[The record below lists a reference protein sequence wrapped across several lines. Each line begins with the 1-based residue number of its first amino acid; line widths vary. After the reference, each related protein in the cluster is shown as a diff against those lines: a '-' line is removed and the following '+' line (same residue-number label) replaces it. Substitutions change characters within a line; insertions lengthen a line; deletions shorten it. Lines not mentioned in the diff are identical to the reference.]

1 MLSALT
7 SLLLIGIIPPAP
19 TTAASVRPLPGMEVL
34 TVAPPANLKKTLRLE
49 KLSASGM
56 MLIDASSGEEIYS
69 VNPDQHRPIASLT
82 KIMTALLIMENHS
95 LSEVV
100 TVPAIA
106 EQIRG
111 STIGVTP
118 GQHLTVNALLKA
130 LLIPSANDAAYTL
143 AAFHGRSIASF
154 VQQMNA
160 RAAALGMKNTHF
172 ANPAGLDN
180 HDQYSTPRDMAWLT
194 MAALRHPEFRTI
206 VSTRS
211 AAIVSDDGKEF
222 HLRNTNELLH
232 ENQDVFGVKTGTTDE
247 ARECLIVL
255 FRSEGKPYLLVLLG
269 SHDRYTDSL
278 YVLQALG
285 AAVQ

>member
-1 MLSALT
+1 
-7 SLLLIGIIPPAP
+7 
-19 TTAASVRPLPGMEVL
+19 VEVL
-34 TVAPPANLKKTLRLE
+34 SVAPPAVVKKTLTVE
-49 KLSASGM
+49 KLSSSGI
-56 MLIDASSGEEIYS
+56 MLIDATSSQEIYS
-69 VNPDQHRPIASLT
+69 VNPDVHRPIASLT
-82 KIMTALLIMENHS
+82 KMMTALLIIENHS

-111 STIGVTP
+111 STIGISP
-118 GQHLTVNALLKA
+118 GQHLTVGSLLKA

-143 AAFHGRSIASF
+143 AAFHSRSIPTF
-154 VQQMNA
+154 VQQMNK

-172 ANPAGLDN
+172 TNPAGFDG
-180 HDQYSTPRDMAWLT
+180 DEQYSTPRDVAWLT
-194 MAALRHPEFRTI
+194 MAALRHPEFRSI
-206 VSTRS
+206 VATRS
-211 AAIVSDDGKEF
+211 AAIVSDDGKEY

-232 ENQDVFGVKTGTTDE
+232 ENQDVFGVKTGTTDD
-247 ARECLIVL
+247 ARECLVVL
-255 FRSEGKPYLLVLLG
+255 FRSAGKPYVLVLLG